1 MKFLAFSFLLT
12 FLPGVL
18 VAAGALDT
26 LPPAETTISS
36 RQDYTRLA
44 PPSQRTDRRGHRRDA
59 RRAVTRWDVHF
70 GVGAFAE
77 SFNYYG
83 NTGFF
88 TRATGESFTNRFV
101 GDNGEVIPAEV
112 VDSWTDEG
120 MFFSTQYRLG
130 IARQS
135 TWGGRFNLTAGYA
148 RARYRN
154 NFDPLDGLNA
164 NELRTYTDATER
176 SLYLDLGFQYT
187 FNRRGRFRPYLGAGL
202 TTFLFY
208 DGQNTLRFADA
219 NTQSTGLVEHLGTTQ
234 YLPMYPDFHITAGFQ
249 YGVTERLSVGAGL
262 WANLGS
268 EVAVMAPF
276 KVEARY
282 RLFGGK

>member
-1 MKFLAFSFLLT
+1 MKYLACAFLLAL
-12 FLPGVL
+12 LPSVL
-18 VAAGALDT
+18 VATSTLDS
-26 LPPAETTISS
+26 LPPAKTTISS
-36 RQDYTRLA
+36 RQDYSRLA
-44 PPSQRTDRRGHRRDA
+44 PPTQWTDRRED
-59 RRAVTRWDVHF
+59 RRAVRRATTRWDVHF
-70 GVGAFAE
+70 GVGAYADRY
-77 SFNYYG
+77 NYYG
-83 NTGFF
+83 NAGRF
-88 TRATGESFTNRFV
+88 TRATGEFFTNRFV

-112 VDSWTDEG
+112 TESWVDEG
-120 MFFSTQYRLG
+120 MFLSTQYRLG

-154 NFDPLDGLNA
+154 NFDPLDGLNT

-234 YLPMYPDFHITAGFQ
+234 YLPLYPDFHVMAGFQ

-268 EVAVMAPF
+268 EVTIMAPF
-276 KVEARY
+276 QVEARY
-282 RLFGGK
+282 QLFGGK